1 MQTGRSWHRLPLPNV
16 VAAFLLSAFI
26 VGYVAPAALAAPSG
40 NDDFEVLIAANPAG
54 AVNVGATVTYTVTVN
69 RGGPGSTPPG
79 DVTVGVGAAPVGL
92 TLGNA
97 SITAGTGNCTGS
109 SCNLTAVPDGG
120 SSTISITGTANAP
133 GAYTVTATLTAPNPA
148 DPTPGNDVASIPT
161 TVNPAADLV
170 LTKSAAP
177 TTAYVGQDVTFT
189 LTTTNNGPSASTNV
203 TVVDTLPAGLTFKSS
218 ATCSATGQTVNC
230 TPSANLANGANVVH
244 TIVAT
249 VAPTATGSL
258 QNSATVNSTNPGGT
272 FDPNVANNTATATV
286 AITAPPAELAIS
298 LADDPD
304 PVGPGM
310 DLEYTIAITST
321 GPNDAPNVAVT
332 ASVPPETTFV
342 SADGSGTLSGSA
354 VNWTVPSVAKNATVT
369 LHYTVTVN
377 TDVSAQSLSSTASL
391 TYGGDTTP
399 ADNTA
404 TADTAVGAEADV
416 VVAIAADDLNP
427 GKDGAV
433 TFSIAVGNAGPQDVS
448 GVIVEA
454 HLPKGIAFD
463 AATDPSAAI
472 AALNAYDP
480 ATGRWDPVDLVAG
493 AAVTMTLSGTVTTA
507 NQVTV
512 TADAILPAGFS
523 DPTPSNATD
532 SVILNQAD
540 TGGNG
545 GGNGGGS
552 GGGTGG
558 SGGGTGGSGGTNEGT
573 AFTGFTATQ
582 LMPWLAFFMIL
593 GLSSVEFARR
603 RGHVLPVGSTY
614 GFEPWMT

>member
-1 MQTGRSWHRLPLPNV
+1 VTAAAPGSHNV
-16 VAAFLLSAFI
+16 T
-26 VGYVAPAALAAPSG
+26 AALSG
-40 NDDFEVLIAANPAG
+40 ATADTDAANDSAQ
-54 AVNVGATVTYTVTVN
+54 VTTV
-69 RGGPGSTPPG
+69 
-79 DVTVGVGAAPVGL
+79 
-92 TLGNA
+92 
-97 SITAGTGNCTGS
+97 
-109 SCNLTAVPDGG
+109 
-120 SSTISITGTANAP
+120 
-133 GAYTVTATLTAPNPA
+133 
-148 DPTPGNDVASIPT
+148 
-161 TVNPAADLV
+161 VNPAADLV

-177 TTAYVGQDVTFT
+177 TTAFAGQDVTFT

-218 ATCSATGQTVNC
+218 STCSATGQTVNC
-230 TPSANLANGANVVH
+230 TPTANLANGANVVH

-258 QNSATVNSTNPGGT
+258 QNTATVSSTNPGGT
-272 FDPNVANNTATATV
+272 FDPNAANNTATATV
-286 AITAPPAELAIS
+286 AITAPPAELAIA

-310 DLEYTIAITST
+310 NLDYTITITST

-354 VNWTVPSVAKNATVT
+354 VNWTVPSVANNATVT

-377 TDVSAQSLSSTASL
+377 SDVSAQSLSSTASL
-391 TYGGDTTP
+391 TYGGDTSP
-399 ADNTA
+399 ADNTD
-404 TADTAVGAEADV
+404 TEDTAVGAEADL
-416 VVAIAADDLNP
+416 AIVIAVDDLNP
-427 GKDGAV
+427 GKGGQV
-433 TFSIAVGNAGPQDVS
+433 TFTIGVGNVGPSDVT
-448 GVIVEA
+448 GVVVEA
-454 HLPKGIAFD
+454 KLPKGVSFD
-463 AATDPSAAI
+463 SATDPSSSI
-472 AALNAYDP
+472 AAPNAYDP
-480 ATGRWDPVDLVAG
+480 STGRWDPIDLVAG
-493 AAVTMTLSGTVTTA
+493 GAATLTLSGTVTTA

-512 TADAILPAGFS
+512 TADAILPNGYT

-532 SVILNQAD
+532 SVVLNQAD
-540 TGGNG
+540 PGGTGGGTG
-545 GGNGGGS
+545 GG

-558 SGGGTGGSGGTNEGT
+558 SGGGTGGTGGTTSDGT

-614 GFEPWMT
+614 GFEPWIT